1 LIGQHGFAM
10 IARDNDSTGHRVH
23 IPAPSTHYESSTM
36 ARYQQACLGQ
46 DKVLLRKTRASK
58 PIIQQ

>member
-1 LIGQHGFAM
+1 M